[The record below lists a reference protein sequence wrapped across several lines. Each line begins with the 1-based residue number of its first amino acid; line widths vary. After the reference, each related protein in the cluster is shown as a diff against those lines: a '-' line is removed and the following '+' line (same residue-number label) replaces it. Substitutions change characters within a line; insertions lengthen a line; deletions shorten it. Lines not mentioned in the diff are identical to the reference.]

1 MIHTRTCMRQSL
13 ISWIL
18 TYCRSYDTRYNTN
31 KNTFWF
37 LERFKNI
44 LIVNGEIQLIWVG
57 RRIMNNFLKNV
68 ACVIG
73 VKYSSELILTDYIAV
88 SFINKNSTH
97 ATECILKMLLLHKTL
112 FPWNYQPKVT
122 ISSLC
127 ATYVA
132 KYVSI
137 LKKFFEGWDCGLPVF
152 VLNPECRTGLHIIK
166 T

>member
-1 MIHTRTCMRQSL
+1 MIHTCTCTRQSL

-31 KNTFWF
+31 FGFWKGS
-37 LERFKNI
+37 ESI
-44 LIVNGEIQLIWVG
+44 LIANGEIQLIWMG

-73 VKYSSELILTDYIAV
+73 VKYSSELMLTDYIAV

-137 LKKFFEGWDCGLPVF
+137 
-152 VLNPECRTGLHIIK
+152 
-166 T
+166 